1 MVVHIYRLMVVVGLV
16 ARLRIVR
23 VLWFYLFIF
32 FVSLWPHLAIFSFLG
47 KLRLGKQFLFSM
59 YFELPNMVFVK
70 KIVFENR
77 KYLLNNQDS
86 REKVY
91 HSMGQK
97 RLVQGELMQD
107 PTIVVFRLI
116 ALIVESLFESSSCP
130 R

>member
-1 MVVHIYRLMVVVGLV
+1 MVVVGLV
-16 ARLRIVR
+16 ARLRIVG

-32 FVSLWPHLAIFSFLG
+32 LFHSGLIELFLVFFENWD
-47 KLRLGKQFLFSM
+47 LDLFST

-77 KYLLNNQDS
+77 KYLLNNIINQDS

-91 HSMGQK
+91 RSMWQK

-116 ALIVESLFESSSCP
+116 ALIVESLFESNSCP